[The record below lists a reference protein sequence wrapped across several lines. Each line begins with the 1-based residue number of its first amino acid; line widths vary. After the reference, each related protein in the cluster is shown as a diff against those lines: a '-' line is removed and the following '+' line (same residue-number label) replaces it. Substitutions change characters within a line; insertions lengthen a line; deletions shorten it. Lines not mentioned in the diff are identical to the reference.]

1 MDKKL
6 LALFRKLFAL
16 DDKALPDS
24 ISPDD
29 FGKLIEKSAGKLFIK
44 PEDFK
49 KLQKTLSQK
58 DVDFK
63 RVEEEF
69 KKLKATGDDKKSDTD
84 KELAKMGETIKTLTD
99 TIGKMNVSQ
108 ESERLAKEYPDILP
122 ELLVGK
128 DKDQIEKIVDNQRA
142 LNKKLYGDSQHFA
155 PPDYSTEAEV
165 DEEIEKVKADKESG
179 SEVNAAKILNLERQ
193 KEGLSNEN
201 ENA

>member
-24 ISPDD
+24 ISPED
-29 FGKLIEKSAGKLFIK
+29 FGKLLEESAGKLFIK

-63 RVEEEF
+63 KVEDEF
-69 KKLKATGDDKKSDTD
+69 KKLKTAGGDKKSDTE
-84 KELAKMGETIKTLTD
+84 KQLEKMGETIKKLTD
-99 TIGKMNVSQ
+99 TISIMNTTQ
-108 ESERLAKEYPDILP
+108 ESDRLTKEYPDILP
-122 ELLVGK
+122 EMLVGK

-165 DEEIEKVKADKESG
+165 DEAIEKVKADKESG
-179 SEVNAAKILNLERQ
+179 SEVNATKILSLERQ
-193 KEGLSNEN
+193 KESLSNDN